1 MNETKYWLWLTM
13 IFGIGSRRIW
23 EIMCLCDTAKDAY
36 LTLTDDDCPFNLS
49 QHERQNIAEI
59 RLSTAEKV
67 IDACA
72 AKGVYTVCYSA
83 PGYPAQLRHIMDPPA
98 VLYYKGDIG
107 CLCGTRTVTCVGARK
122 ASEYSLRSAGRIC
135 GELARSGIVI
145 VSGFALGIDIASHLG
160 AVESGR
166 PTAAVM
172 GCGVDVDYPRDN
184 FRYRGAVLEN
194 GGVFISEYP
203 PGTPPHSQN
212 FPKRNRILA
221 ALGRAS
227 VVFEASQRSGS
238 LITAAMSAEQGREV
252 FVMPPA
258 DIFSERYSGNMMLL
272 REGALPLLG
281 SADVLDLFRIG
292 GVNDAE
298 IRQEVY
304 RGISSFNVG
313 TPLKRPAPTLI
324 EELVS
329 EAGRPKRRTKKPS
342 PKEEAPVKETAPEPE
357 APSGPA
363 PVKESY
369 ESLTEAQKSIVDAL
383 RVGALHADILAE
395 RLEMDPGELMVELT
409 ELEILGE
416 IRSLPGKIF
425 EIG

>member
-23 EIMCLCDTAKDAY
+23 EVMCLCDTASDAY
-36 LTLTDDDCPFNLS
+36 FTLKDEDCQLSLS
-49 QHERQNIAEI
+49 QQERQNIANI
-59 RLSTAEKV
+59 QLSTAEKV

-83 PGYPAQLRHIMDPPA
+83 PEYPAQLRHIMDPPA
-98 VLYYKGDIG
+98 VLYYKGDIS
-107 CLCGTRTVTCVGARK
+107 CLCGTRTVTSVGARR

-160 AVESGR
+160 AVEAGR

-172 GCGVDVDYPRDN
+172 GCGVDVDYPKDN
-184 FRYRGAVLEN
+184 FRYRSAVLEN
-194 GGVFISEYP
+194 GGVFVSEYP

-221 ALGRAS
+221 ALGRAAM
-227 VVFEASQRSGS
+227 VFEASHKSGS
-238 LITAAMSAEQGREV
+238 LITAALSAAQGREV
-252 FVMPPA
+252 FVLPPA
-258 DIFSERYSGNMMLL
+258 DINDERYSGNIMLL
-272 REGALPLLG
+272 REGAQPLFG
-281 SADVLDLFRIG
+281 WADVADVFRLG
-292 GVNDAE
+292 GVSDAE

-313 TPLKRPAPTLI
+313 TPIKRKAPTLI
-324 EELVS
+324 EELVDK
-329 EAGRPKRRTKKPS
+329 AAKPGRRAKKP
-342 PKEEAPVKETAPEPE
+342 PQEEPAFESA
-357 APSGPA
+357 SQPA
-363 PVKESY
+363 PKDPSAVKESY
-369 ESLTEAQKSIVDAL
+369 DSLTDPQKSIIDAL

-395 RLEMDPGELMVELT
+395 RLEMDPGQLMVELT

-416 IRSLPGKIF
+416 IRSLPGKVF
-425 EIG
+425 EIN